1 MYSHFI
7 SFSYD
12 FGKDRYRTYINNITL
27 QIFNLTEH
35 NFTRYIIMVLS
46 PSTAATQL
54 SGVDPF
60 LIFLMSFEPKKH
72 IEVVRGHEDP
82 NNYYTFIGG

>member
-1 MYSHFI
+1 
-7 SFSYD
+7 
-12 FGKDRYRTYINNITL
+12 
-27 QIFNLTEH
+27 
-35 NFTRYIIMVLS
+35 MVLS

-54 SGVDPF
+54 SGVDPL

-82 NNYYTFIGG
+82 NNYYTFNGG

>member
-1 MYSHFI
+1 
-7 SFSYD
+7 
-12 FGKDRYRTYINNITL
+12 
-27 QIFNLTEH
+27 
-35 NFTRYIIMVLS
+35 MVLS

-60 LIFLMSFEPKKH
+60 LIFLTSLEPKKH